1 MIADGLSST
10 RVPERL
16 PCVTVDSVPC
26 IRLLDSW
33 FFILA
38 DDVITARNTPPRPG
52 EVVHAGLW
60 TVCLVRCVVQAAG
73 VSFQGLGSDLTPTV
87 ESKSCFSKRGQRQ
100 LGHRAESWE
109 QNSYL
114 QVT

>member
-1 MIADGLSST
+1 MIADG
-10 RVPERL
+10 PERL
-16 PCVTVDSVPC
+16 PCVTVWTVCPVC
-26 IRLLDSW
+26 KAAGLL

-38 DDVITARNTPPRPG
+38 KDVITARNTPPRPG

-60 TVCLVRCVVQAAG
+60 TVCLVTHVVQAAE
-73 VSFQGLGSDLTPTV
+73 VSLQGSGSDLTPAV
-87 ESKSCFSKRGQRQ
+87 ESESCFSKWGQRQ
-100 LGHRAESWE
+100 LAYRAESWE